1 MMCFKQFAANAV
13 AQWHVSRVSGT
24 RKLLTQVFMFRDDNL
39 QTSQNGLI
47 IPEIQW
53 FCNTGIF
60 TVNCMGWF
68 HASRA
73 KLSVVMYFWF
83 WIVTVME
90 EAQPELW
97 GFFLLEINSLSQASP
112 IPTEASEQ
120 GQHFV
125 PSQALAPSATTD
137 GLCPSAAISGRSL
150 AEEMTTFLAEAYSV
164 CWVLTEV
171 ADFEAFSV
179 VGMIRGP
186 TEIDFVPTAGNS
198 QRSRVVPTQW
208 QEQRAL
214 ARGTCEERGR
224 ERIKVKADTQ
234 KLSLTPS
241 RARVCFCKKKQVPFE
256 IRVWELPLYHES
268 MNNSSC
274 LVLVLWT
281 WVPKNTPG
289 SQESNSKQK
298 PVDCSKTRLRPGF
311 CFRHY
316 AFSSSKRR
324 SFSRE
329 TLLYRHL
336 KIKSLIFSYSENQ
349 WDLGGAFF
357 KSSGRL
363 QVVVGNSPH
372 NALGTEINN

>member
-1 MMCFKQFAANAV
+1 MSVVSQ
-13 AQWHVSRVSGT
+13 AQ
-24 RKLLTQVFMFRDDNL
+24 KLVLTQVLMFCDGNL

-73 KLSVVMYFWF
+73 KLSVV
-83 WIVTVME
+83 IVFLVLNCNSDGGSP
-90 EAQPELW
+90 ARAVR
-97 GFFLLEINSLSQASP
+97 FFLLEINSLSQASP

-137 GLCPSAAISGRSL
+137 GLCPSAAISWRSL
-150 AEEMTTFLAEAYSV
+150 AEEMTTFLAEACSL

-198 QRSRVVPTQW
+198 QRSRVVPTQR

-234 KLSLTPS
+234 KLSLTLS
-241 RARVCFCKKKQVPFE
+241 RAGVCFCKKKRVPFE
-256 IRVWELPLYHES
+256 ISVRASTLP
-268 MNNSSC
+268 
-274 LVLVLWT
+274 
-281 WVPKNTPG
+281 
-289 SQESNSKQK
+289 
-298 PVDCSKTRLRPGF
+298 
-311 CFRHY
+311 
-316 AFSSSKRR
+316 
-324 SFSRE
+324 
-329 TLLYRHL
+329 
-336 KIKSLIFSYSENQ
+336 
-349 WDLGGAFF
+349 
-357 KSSGRL
+357 
-363 QVVVGNSPH
+363 
-372 NALGTEINN
+372 